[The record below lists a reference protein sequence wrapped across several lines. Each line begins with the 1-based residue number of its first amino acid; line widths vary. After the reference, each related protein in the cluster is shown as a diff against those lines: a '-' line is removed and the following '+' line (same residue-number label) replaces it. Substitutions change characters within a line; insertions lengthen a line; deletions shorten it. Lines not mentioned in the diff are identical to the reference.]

1 MRIPIPQLLVRLRT
15 EANRKPDGSVAHPL
29 RAGRELQPRG
39 RPRVALL
46 VGAFAHPRAYRAFR
60 WTATRLRALTPAKQ
74 MGWTQHRT
82 PLEPAPRSLS
92 DLLRARGQP
101 E

>member
-1 MRIPIPQLLVRLRT
+1 
-15 EANRKPDGSVAHPL
+15 
-29 RAGRELQPRG
+29 
-39 RPRVALL
+39 
-46 VGAFAHPRAYRAFR
+46 RAFR